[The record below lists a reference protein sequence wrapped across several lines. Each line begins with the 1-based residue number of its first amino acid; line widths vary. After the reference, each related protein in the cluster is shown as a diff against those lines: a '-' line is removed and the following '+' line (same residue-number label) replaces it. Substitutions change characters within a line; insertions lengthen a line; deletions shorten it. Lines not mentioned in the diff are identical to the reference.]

1 MKNKIYGIL
10 GGLALLGTLGCNG
23 CREEPKTAYAAG
35 DLNKDGVA
43 DIIVEAP
50 AFGYYHNRIPLYGVE
65 KDGSVIYVSAD
76 EIKKLYPESIIDYN
90 RIEEMLNK

>member
-1 MKNKIYGIL
+1 MNAGIENEKQNIWHT
-10 GGLALLGTLGCNG
+10 GRIGTLLGTLGCNG

-35 DLNKDGVA
+35 DLNKEGVA

-76 EIKKLYPESIIDYN
+76 EIKSYIPSQ
-90 RIEEMLNK
+90 